1 VDRIDTLKRIRPR
14 TSGRRNM
21 YDEEGQQRNDVDGE
35 GAGQT
40 TSPAL
45 GKYANPTERLW
56 RERQAKLPKR
66 GEA

>member
-1 VDRIDTLKRIRPR
+1 
-14 TSGRRNM
+14 M

-45 GKYANPTERLW
+45 GKYANPNERLW